1 MNTITPS
8 PELIA
13 SLKANREQIIHTLKL
28 WFAEYDTDL
37 KTLMND
43 FMLWVADCSEF
54 TQNKVKTAKG
64 AREVVISFYRDQ
76 NENYT
81 CNYGRLVASIEHDK
95 AVHEAFLKS
104 LDK

>member
-8 PELIA
+8 PELMA
-13 SLKANREQIIHTLKL
+13 SLKKNREAIIHTLKL

-54 TQNKVKTAKG
+54 TQNKIKTSKG
-64 AREVVISFYRDQ
+64 AQEVVRLFYDMN
-76 NENYT
+76 NENYI

-95 AVHEAFLKS
+95 AVQEAYFKKLNA
-104 LDK
+104 